1 MLFNTFQY
9 WIFFF
14 IVAALFYSVP
24 FRFGKILLLLA
35 SYVFY
40 MWWDPRFIVLI
51 LTSTVVDYYL
61 GLFLETA
68 TGRRKKLLL
77 VVSLVV
83 NLGILGFFKYYD
95 FFAGSL
101 AALLRVPPSSVVLQI
116 VLPIGVSF
124 YTFAS
129 LSYTFDVYWG
139 KMKAVRNPIDYAL
152 FIAFFPHLIAGPI
165 IRARQFISQIWSWRR
180 PAAIV
185 VQSGI
190 ILVMT
195 GLIKK
200 MVFADRFAVVVR
212 FRTSTIRWRIRVGW
226 LPGRVVSPFFM
237 QVFFDF
243 SGYTDIARGCAKL
256 LGFEFPLNFARP
268 FLARNPPDL
277 WQRWHITLSTWVR
290 DYVFMPFSRGRKG
303 RLMLY
308 RNILVVMVLVG
319 LWHGANWTFVAW
331 GAYHGLLLIGYRLF
345 DRATVGTAIDKV
357 MKKRWFVPFSVGA
370 MFAAFVLSA
379 AFFRPK
385 TLQTSA
391 YVLGALFGSHHVTGE
406 FLLTTGTI
414 VLIFISLFLA
424 VAQERSQFID
434 RLALQPARIQIPAYV
449 CAFLALELFP
459 ATGPVPFVY
468 FQF

>member
-1 MLFNTFQY
+1 MLFNSFQY

-61 GLFLETA
+61 GIFLETA

-101 AALLRVPPSSVVLQI
+101 ASLLRIPQSSVVLQI

-165 IRARQFISQIWSWRR
+165 IRARQFISQISVMADPAGNCGAEWNHPRFFRSDKEDGVCRSLRGSRR
-180 PAAIV
+180 PVLQRSDGA
-185 VQSGI
+185 SG
-190 ILVMT
+190 L
-195 GLIKK
+195 
-200 MVFADRFAVVVR
+200 A
-212 FRTSTIRWRIRVGW
+212 
-226 LPGRVVSPFFM
+226 
-237 QVFFDF
+237 
-243 SGYTDIARGCAKL
+243 GC
-256 LGFEFPLNFARP
+256 
-268 FLARNPPDL
+268 
-277 WQRWHITLSTWVR
+277 
-290 DYVFMPFSRGRKG
+290 M
-303 RLMLY
+303 
-308 RNILVVMVLVG
+308 VG
-319 LWHGANWTFVAW
+319 LS
-331 GAYHGLLLIGYRLF
+331 RLF
-345 DRATVGTAIDKV
+345 HAGVFRFFWLH
-357 MKKRWFVPFSVGA
+357 RHRSWLRQ
-370 MFAAFVLSA
+370 AARV
-379 AFFRPK
+379 
-385 TLQTSA
+385 
-391 YVLGALFGSHHVTGE
+391 
-406 FLLTTGTI
+406 
-414 VLIFISLFLA
+414 
-424 VAQERSQFID
+424 
-434 RLALQPARIQIPAYV
+434 
-449 CAFLALELFP
+449 
-459 ATGPVPFVY
+459 
-468 FQF
+468 

>member
-1 MLFNTFQY
+1 MLFNSFQY

-14 IVAALFYSVP
+14 IVAALFYSMP
-24 FRFGKILLLLA
+24 FRFGKILLVLA

-61 GLFLETA
+61 GIFLETA
-68 TGRRKKLLL
+68 SGRRKKLLL
-77 VVSLVV
+77 VISLVV

-101 AALLRVPPSSVVLQI
+101 AGLLRIPQSSVVLQI
-116 VLPIGVSF
+116 VLPVGISF

-165 IRARQFISQIWSWRR
+165 IRARQFIRQIWSWRT
-180 PAAIV
+180 PTAIV

-190 ILVMT
+190 ILVVS

-200 MVFADRFAVVVR
+200 MVFADRFAVVSDSY
-212 FRTSTIRWRIRVGW
+212 FNNPGAHPGW
-226 LPGRVVSPFFM
+226 LAAWSGCLAFFM

-268 FLARNPPDL
+268 FLARNPPDF

-290 DYVFMPFSRGRKG
+290 DYMFMPLSRGRRG
-303 RLMLY
+303 RLVLY
-308 RNILVVMVLVG
+308 RNMFVVMVLVG
-319 LWHGANWTFVAW
+319 LWHGANWTFVVW
-331 GAYHGLLLIGYRLF
+331 GIYHGLLLIGYRFF
-345 DRATVGTAIDKV
+345 DRAATGRPITAI
-357 MKKRWFVPFSVGA
+357 MKKRYVIPFSVGLT
-370 MFAAFVLSA
+370 FASVTVSMAFFRARTLQASRYVLSA
-379 AFFRPK
+379 
-385 TLQTSA
+385 
-391 YVLGALFGSHHVTGE
+391 LFGFQHVSGE

-449 CAFLALELFP
+449 LAFLALELFP

>member
-1 MLFNTFQY
+1 M
-9 WIFFF
+9 
-14 IVAALFYSVP
+14 VALLFYSVP
-24 FRFGKILLLLA
+24 FRIGKVLLVLA

-51 LTSTVVDYYL
+51 LTSTVVDYFL
-61 GLFLETA
+61 GIWLEVA
-68 TGRRKKLLL
+68 SGRRKKLLL
-77 VVSLVV
+77 AVSLVV
-83 NLGILGFFKYYD
+83 NLGLLGFFKYYD

-101 AALLRVPPSSVVLQI
+101 AGLLRIPQSSVVLQI
-116 VLPIGVSF
+116 VLPVGISF

-129 LSYTFDVYWG
+129 LSYTLDVYWG
-139 KMKAVRNPIDYAL
+139 KMKAERNFINYAL
-152 FIAFFPHLIAGPI
+152 FIACFPHLIAGPI
-165 IRARQFISQIWSWRR
+165 IRARQFISQIPRWRR

-190 ILVMT
+190 ILIVS
-195 GLIKK
+195 GLLKK
-200 MVFADRFAVVVR
+200 MVFADRFAVVSDSY
-212 FRTSTIRWRIRVGW
+212 FNNPMAHPGW
-226 LPGRVVSPFFM
+226 LAAWSGCLAFFM

-290 DYVFMPFSRGRKG
+290 DYVFMPFSRGRQG
-303 RLMLY
+303 RLVLY
-308 RNILVVMVLVG
+308 RNMLVVMVLVG
-319 LWHGANWTFVAW
+319 LWHGANWTFIAW

-357 MKKRWFVPFSVGA
+357 MKKRWFVPFSIGA
-370 MFAAFVLSA
+370 MFAAFVFSA
-379 AFFRPK
+379 AMFRPR
-385 TLQTSA
+385 TLQTSGH
-391 YVLGALFGSHHVTGE
+391 VLGALLGFQHVTGD

-424 VAQERSQFID
+424 AAQERSQFID

-449 CAFLALELFP
+449 LAFLALELFP

>member
-1 MLFNTFQY
+1 MLFNSFQY
-9 WIFFF
+9 WIFFL
-14 IVAALFYSVP
+14 IVAVLFYSIP
-24 FRFGKILLLLA
+24 FRFSKVLLVLA

-51 LTSTVVDYYL
+51 LTSTVVDYFL
-61 GLFLETA
+61 GIWLEVVR
-68 TGRRKKLLL
+68 GRRKKLLL
-77 VVSLVV
+77 AVSLVV

-101 AALLRVPPSSVVLQI
+101 AALFRISPSSVVLQI
-116 VLPIGVSF
+116 VLPVGVSF

-139 KMKAVRNPIDYAL
+139 KMKAVRNLIDYAL

-165 IRARQFISQIWSWRR
+165 IRARQFITQIWSWRT

-190 ILVMT
+190 ILVLS

-200 MVFADRFAVVVR
+200 MVFADRFAVASDSY
-212 FRTSTIRWRIRVGW
+212 FNDPMAHPGW
-226 LPGRVVSPFFM
+226 LAAWSGCVAFFM

-303 RLMLY
+303 RLVLY
-308 RNILVVMVLVG
+308 RNMFVVMVLVG

-345 DRATVGTAIDKV
+345 DRAKVGTAIDRV
-357 MKKRWFVPFSVGA
+357 MKQRWFVPFSIGA
-370 MFAAFVLSA
+370 MFAAFVFSA

-385 TLQTSA
+385 TLQASGHVLSA
-391 YVLGALFGSHHVTGE
+391 LLGFQHVTGE

-434 RLALQPARIQIPAYV
+434 RLAFQPARIQIPAYV
-449 CAFLALELFP
+449 LAFLALELFP

>member
-1 MLFNTFQY
+1 VLFNSFQY
-9 WIFFF
+9 WIFFA
-14 IVAALFYSVP
+14 IMAVLFYSVP
-24 FRFGKILLLLA
+24 FRVGKVLLLLA

-51 LTSTVVDYYL
+51 LTSTVVDYFL
-61 GLFLETA
+61 GIWLEA
-68 TGRRKKLLL
+68 TSGPRKRLLL
-77 VVSLVV
+77 AVSLVV
-83 NLGILGFFKYYD
+83 NLGLLGFFKYYD

-101 AALLRVPPSSVVLQI
+101 AALLHIPKSSVVLQV
-116 VLPIGVSF
+116 VLPVGISF

-165 IRARQFISQIWSWRR
+165 IRARQFISQIWSWRT

-190 ILVMT
+190 ILVLS
-195 GLIKK
+195 GLVKK
-200 MVFADRFAVVVR
+200 MVFADRFAVVSDSY
-212 FRTSTIRWRIRVGW
+212 FNNPMAHPGW
-226 LPGRVVSPFFM
+226 LAAWSGCLAFFM

-256 LGFEFPLNFARP
+256 LGFEFPLNFVRP

-303 RLMLY
+303 RLVLY
-308 RNILVVMVLVG
+308 RNMFVVMVLVG

-331 GAYHGLLLIGYRLF
+331 GTYHGLLLIGYRLF
-345 DRATVGTAIDKV
+345 DRAKVGTPLDRV
-357 MKKRWFVPFSVGA
+357 MKQRWFVPFSVGA

-385 TLQTSA
+385 TLQTSGH
-391 YVLGALFGSHHVTGE
+391 VLSALLGFQHVTGD

-434 RLALQPARIQIPAYV
+434 RLALQPARVQIPAYV
-449 CAFLALELFP
+449 LAFLALELFP

>member
-1 MLFNTFQY
+1 MLFNSFQY

-14 IVAALFYSVP
+14 IIAALFYSVP
-24 FRFGKILLLLA
+24 FRFGKILLILA

-40 MWWDPRFIVLI
+40 MWWDPRFIILI

-61 GLFLETA
+61 GIFLESA
-68 TGRRKKLLL
+68 SGRRKKLLL
-77 VVSLVV
+77 AISLVV

-101 AALLRVPPSSVVLQI
+101 AGLLRIPQSSVVLQI
-116 VLPIGVSF
+116 VLPIGISF

-139 KMKAVRNPIDYAL
+139 KMKAVRNPMDYAL

-165 IRARQFISQIWSWRR
+165 IRARQFISQISSWR
-180 PAAIV
+180 PPSAIV

-190 ILVMT
+190 VLVVA

-200 MVFADRFAVVVR
+200 MVFADRFAVVSDSY
-212 FRTSTIRWRIRVGW
+212 FNNPMAHPGW
-226 LPGRVVSPFFM
+226 LAAWSGCLSITM

-268 FLARNPPDL
+268 FLARNPPDF

-290 DYVFMPFSRGRKG
+290 DYMFMPFSRGRKG
-303 RLMLY
+303 RLVLY
-308 RNILVVMVLVG
+308 RSIFVVMVLLG
-319 LWHGANWTFVAW
+319 LWHGANWTFVMW

-357 MKKRWFVPFSVGA
+357 MKKHWFVPFSVGA
-370 MFAAFVLSA
+370 MFTAFVLSA
-379 AFFRPK
+379 PFFRGK
-385 TLQTSA
+385 TLQNSG
-391 YVLGALFGSHHVTGE
+391 YILGALFGSTHITGD

-414 VLIFISLFLA
+414 VLIFISLFLT

-449 CAFLALELFP
+449 LAFLALELFP

>member
-1 MLFNTFQY
+1 MLFNSFQY

-51 LTSTVVDYYL
+51 MTSTIVDYYL
-61 GLFLETA
+61 GIFLETA
-68 TGRRKKLLL
+68 TGRRRKLLL
-77 VVSLVV
+77 IISLVV

-101 AALLRVPPSSVVLQI
+101 AALLRIPPSSVVLQI
-116 VLPIGVSF
+116 VLPVGVSF

-165 IRARQFISQIWSWRR
+165 IRARQFIRQIWSWRS
-180 PAAIV
+180 PTAIV

-190 ILVMT
+190 ILVVS

-200 MVFADRFAVVVR
+200 MVFADRFAVVSDSY
-212 FRTSTIRWRIRVGW
+212 FNDPTAHPGW
-226 LPGRVVSPFFM
+226 LAAWSGCLSITM

-268 FLARNPPDL
+268 FLARNPPDF

-290 DYVFMPFSRGRKG
+290 DYMFMPFSRGRKG
-303 RLMLY
+303 RLVLY
-308 RNILVVMVLVG
+308 RNILVVMVLIG
-319 LWHGANWTFVAW
+319 LWHGANWTFVMW

-345 DRATVGTAIDKV
+345 DRATVRTAVDKV
-357 MKKRWFVPFSVGA
+357 MKKHWFVPFSVGA
-370 MFAAFVLSA
+370 MFTAFVLSA
-379 AFFRPK
+379 PFFRGK
-385 TLQTSA
+385 TLQSSG
-391 YVLGALFGSHHVTGE
+391 YVLGALFGSTHITGD
-406 FLLTTGTI
+406 FLLTTGAI
-414 VLIFISLFLA
+414 VLIFISLFLT

-449 CAFLALELFP
+449 LAFLALELFP

>member
-1 MLFNTFQY
+1 MLFNSFQY

-61 GLFLETA
+61 GIFLETA
-68 TGRRKKLLL
+68 TGRRKKFLL

-101 AALLRVPPSSVVLQI
+101 ASLLRIPQSSVVLQI

-165 IRARQFISQIWSWRR
+165 IRARQFISQIWSWRP

-190 ILVMT
+190 ILVLS

-200 MVFADRFAVVVR
+200 MVFADRFAAVADPY
-212 FRTSTIRWRIRVGW
+212 FNNPTAQPGW
-226 LPGRVVSPFFM
+226 LAAWSGYLAFFM

-268 FLARNPPDL
+268 FLARNPPDF

-290 DYVFMPFSRGRKG
+290 DYLFMPFSRGRKG
-303 RLMLY
+303 HFVLY
-308 RNILVVMVLVG
+308 RNLMIVMILVG

-331 GAYHGLLLIGYRLF
+331 GAYHGILLVGYRF
-345 DRATVGTAIDKV
+345 FNRAAKGTAIADV
-357 MKKRWFVPFSVGA
+357 MRKRYFVPFSVGL
-370 MFAAFVLSA
+370 MFLSCTVSM
-379 AFFRPK
+379 AFFRPR
-385 TLQTSA
+385 TLQASG
-391 YVLGALFGSHHVTGE
+391 YVLSALFGFQYVPGE

-424 VAQERSQFID
+424 VAQERTQFID
-434 RLALQPARIQIPAYV
+434 RLALQPARIQVPAYV
-449 CAFLALELFP
+449 CAFVALELFP
-459 ATGPVPFVY
+459 ATGQVSFVY

>member
-1 MLFNTFQY
+1 MLFNSFQY

-14 IVAALFYSVP
+14 IVAVLFYSMP

-51 LTSTVVDYYL
+51 LTSTIVDYYL
-61 GLFLETA
+61 GIFLETA
-68 TGRRKKLLL
+68 SGRRKKLLL
-77 VVSLVV
+77 IISLVV

-101 AALLRVPPSSVVLQI
+101 AALLRIPQSSVVLQV
-116 VLPIGVSF
+116 VLPVGVSF

-129 LSYTFDVYWG
+129 LSYTLDVYWG
-139 KMKAVRNPIDYAL
+139 KMKAVRNPMNYAL

-165 IRARQFISQIWSWRR
+165 IRARQFLSQISSWRG
-180 PAAIV
+180 PSAIV

-190 ILVMT
+190 ILILT

-200 MVFADRFAVVVR
+200 MVFADRFAVISDSY
-212 FRTSTIRWRIRVGW
+212 FNNPMAHPGW
-226 LPGRVVSPFFM
+226 LAAWSGCLSITM

-268 FLARNPPDL
+268 FLARNPPDF
-277 WQRWHITLSTWVR
+277 WQRWHITLSMWVR
-290 DYVFMPFSRGRKG
+290 DYLFMPLSRRRKG
-303 RLMLY
+303 RVVLY
-308 RNILVVMVLVG
+308 RNMLVVMTLVG
-319 LWHGANWTFVAW
+319 LWHGANWTFVMW
-331 GAYHGLLLIGYRLF
+331 GVYHGLLLIGYRLF
-345 DRATVGTAIDKV
+345 HRATAGTAIDKV
-357 MKKRWFVPFSVGA
+357 MKQHWFMPFSVGA
-370 MFAAFVLSA
+370 MFIAFVLSA
-379 AFFRPK
+379 PFFRGK
-385 TLQTSA
+385 TLQSSG
-391 YVLGALFGSHHVTGE
+391 YILGALFGSTHITGE
-406 FLLTTGTI
+406 FLLSTGTI
-414 VLIFISLFLA
+414 VLIFISLFLT
-424 VAQERSQFID
+424 VAQERGQFID
-434 RLALQPARIQIPAYV
+434 RLALQPARIQIPAYLL
-449 CAFLALELFP
+449 AFLALELFS

>member
-1 MLFNTFQY
+1 MLFNSFQY
-9 WIFFF
+9 WIFFL
-14 IVAALFYSVP
+14 IVATLFYSVP
-24 FRFGKILLLLA
+24 FRIGKFLLLGA

-51 LTSTVVDYYL
+51 LTSTIVDYYL
-61 GLFLETA
+61 GILLETA
-68 TGRRKKLLL
+68 SGRRKKLLL

-95 FFAGSL
+95 FFASSL
-101 AALLRVPPSSVVLQI
+101 ASLLHVPESSVVLQI
-116 VLPIGVSF
+116 ILPVGVSF

-139 KMKAVRNPIDYAL
+139 KMKAVRTFIDYAL

-165 IRARQFISQIWSWRR
+165 IRARQFIWQIQFWRS
-180 PAAIV
+180 PGAIM

-190 ILVMT
+190 ILVLS

-200 MVFADRFAVVVR
+200 MVFADRFAVVSDSY
-212 FRTSTIRWRIRVGW
+212 FNDPMSHPGW
-226 LPGRVVSPFFM
+226 LAAWSGCFAFIV

-268 FLARNPPDL
+268 FLARNPPDF

-290 DYVFMPFSRGRKG
+290 DYMFMPLSRGRKG
-303 RLMLY
+303 RVVLY
-308 RNILVVMVLVG
+308 RNMFVVMVLVG
-319 LWHGANWTFVAW
+319 LWHGANWTFVMW
-331 GAYHGLLLIGYRLF
+331 GAYHGLLLIGHRLF

-357 MKKRWFVPFSVGA
+357 MKKHWFMPFSVGA
-370 MFAAFVLSA
+370 MFTAFVLSA
-379 AFFRPK
+379 PFFRGK
-385 TLQTSA
+385 TLQSSG
-391 YVLGALFGSHHVTGE
+391 YVLCALFGSTHITGD
-406 FLLTTGTI
+406 FLLTTGAI
-414 VLIFISLFLA
+414 VLIFISLFLT

-449 CAFLALELFP
+449 LAFLALELFP

>member
-1 MLFNTFQY
+1 MLFNSFQY
-9 WIFFF
+9 WMFFF

-51 LTSTVVDYYL
+51 LTSTVVDYCL
-61 GLFLETA
+61 GIFLETA
-68 TGRRKKLLL
+68 TGRRTKLLL

-101 AALLRVPPSSVVLQI
+101 SSLLRISQSSVVLQI

-165 IRARQFISQIWSWRR
+165 IRARQFISQIWSWRP

-190 ILVMT
+190 ILVVA

-200 MVFADRFAVVVR
+200 MVFAA
-212 FRTSTIRWRIRVGW
+212 RVPAAADPDINKPIAPPGW
-226 LPGRVVSPFFM
+226 P
-237 QVFFDF
+237 
-243 SGYTDIARGCAKL
+243 A
-256 LGFEFPLNFARP
+256 
-268 FLARNPPDL
+268 
-277 WQRWHITLSTWVR
+277 
-290 DYVFMPFSRGRKG
+290 
-303 RLMLY
+303 
-308 RNILVVMVLVG
+308 
-319 LWHGANWTFVAW
+319 
-331 GAYHGLLLIGYRLF
+331 
-345 DRATVGTAIDKV
+345 
-357 MKKRWFVPFSVGA
+357 
-370 MFAAFVLSA
+370 
-379 AFFRPK
+379 
-385 TLQTSA
+385 
-391 YVLGALFGSHHVTGE
+391 LGAGS
-406 FLLTTGTI
+406 FA
-414 VLIFISLFLA
+414 FSLAGCF
-424 VAQERSQFID
+424 D
-434 RLALQPARIQIPAYV
+434 
-449 CAFLALELFP
+449 
-459 ATGPVPFVY
+459 
-468 FQF
+468 

>member
-1 MLFNTFQY
+1 MLFNSFQY

-14 IVAALFYSVP
+14 IVAVLFYSIP
-24 FRFGKILLLLA
+24 FRCGKVVLLLA

-51 LTSTVVDYYL
+51 LTSTIVDYYL
-61 GLFLETA
+61 GILLESA
-68 TGRRKKLLL
+68 TGRRKKLLFA
-77 VVSLVV
+77 VSLVV

-101 AALLRVPPSSVVLQI
+101 ADLLHIPRSSVVLQV

-139 KMKAVRNPIDYAL
+139 KMKAVRNFIDYAL

-165 IRARQFISQIWSWRR
+165 IRARRFIPQIWSWRT

-190 ILVMT
+190 ILVLS

-200 MVFADRFAVVVR
+200 MVFADRFAVVSDSY
-212 FRTSTIRWRIRVGW
+212 FNDPMAHPGW
-226 LPGRVVSPFFM
+226 LAAWSGCIAFFM

-268 FLARNPPDL
+268 FLARNPADF

-290 DYVFMPFSRGRKG
+290 DYLFMPFSRGRKG
-303 RLMLY
+303 RFVLY
-308 RNILVVMVLVG
+308 RNLMIVMILVG

-331 GAYHGLLLIGYRLF
+331 GGYHGILLIGYRLF
-345 DRATVGTAIDKV
+345 DRAATRTAIAHV
-357 MKKRWFVPFSVGA
+357 MKKRYFVPFSIGL
-370 MFAAFVLSA
+370 MFLSCTVSM
-379 AFFRPK
+379 AFFRPR
-385 TLQTSA
+385 TLQASG
-391 YVLGALFGSHHVTGE
+391 YVLGALFGFQHVTGE

-414 VLIFISLFLA
+414 ALVFISLFLA
-424 VAQERSQFID
+424 VAQERNQFID

-459 ATGPVPFVY
+459 ATRSVPFVY

>member
-1 MLFNTFQY
+1 MLFNSFQY

-51 LTSTVVDYYL
+51 MTSTIVDYYL
-61 GLFLETA
+61 GIFLETA
-68 TGRRKKLLL
+68 TGRRRKLLL
-77 VVSLVV
+77 IISLVV

-101 AALLRVPPSSVVLQI
+101 AALLRIPPSSVVLQI
-116 VLPIGVSF
+116 VLPVGVSF

-165 IRARQFISQIWSWRR
+165 IRARQFIRQIWSWRT
-180 PAAIV
+180 PTAIV

-190 ILVMT
+190 ILVVS

-200 MVFADRFAVVVR
+200 MVFADRFAVVSDSY
-212 FRTSTIRWRIRVGW
+212 FNDPTAHPGW
-226 LPGRVVSPFFM
+226 LAAWSGCLSITM

-268 FLARNPPDL
+268 FLARNPPDF

-290 DYVFMPFSRGRKG
+290 DYMFMPFSRGRKG
-303 RLMLY
+303 RLVLY
-308 RNILVVMVLVG
+308 RNIFVVMVLIG
-319 LWHGANWTFVAW
+319 LWHGANWTFVMW

-345 DRATVGTAIDKV
+345 DRATVRTAVDKV
-357 MKKRWFVPFSVGA
+357 MKKHWFVPFSVGA
-370 MFAAFVLSA
+370 MFTAFVLSA
-379 AFFRPK
+379 PFFRGK
-385 TLQTSA
+385 TLQSSG
-391 YVLGALFGSHHVTGE
+391 YVLGALFGSTHITGD

-414 VLIFISLFLA
+414 VLIFISLFLT

-449 CAFLALELFP
+449 LAFLALELFP

>member
-1 MLFNTFQY
+1 MLFNSFQY
-9 WIFFF
+9 WVFF
-14 IVAALFYSVP
+14 IILAALFYSVP

-51 LTSTVVDYYL
+51 LTSTIVDYYL
-61 GLFLETA
+61 GIFLETA
-68 TGRRKKLLL
+68 TGRRRKLLL
-77 VVSLVV
+77 VISLVV

-101 AALLRVPPSSVVLQI
+101 ATLLRIPPSSVVLQI
-116 VLPIGVSF
+116 VLPVGVSF

-139 KMKAVRNPIDYAL
+139 KMKAVRNPVDYAL

-165 IRARQFISQIWSWRR
+165 IRARQFLRQIWSWRS
-180 PAAIV
+180 PTAIV

-190 ILVMT
+190 ILVVS

-200 MVFADRFAVVVR
+200 MVFADRFVAVSDSY
-212 FRTSTIRWRIRVGW
+212 FNDPPAH
-226 LPGRVVSPFFM
+226 PGCLAAGSGCLSITM

-268 FLARNPPDL
+268 FLARNPPDF

-290 DYVFMPFSRGRKG
+290 DYMFMPFSRGRKG
-303 RLMLY
+303 RLVLY
-308 RNILVVMVLVG
+308 RNIFVVMVLIG
-319 LWHGANWTFVAW
+319 LWHGANWTFVMW
-331 GAYHGLLLIGYRLF
+331 GAYHGVLLIGYRLF
-345 DRATVGTAIDKV
+345 DRATVGSSIDRL
-357 MKKRWFVPFSVGA
+357 MKKRWFVPFSVGL
-370 MFAAFVLSA
+370 MFAAFILSA

-391 YVLGALFGSHHVTGE
+391 YVLSALFGFQHVPGE
-406 FLLTTGTI
+406 FLLTTGTL
-414 VLIFISLFLA
+414 VLLFISLFLA

-434 RLALQPARIQIPAYV
+434 RLALQPAYVQVPAYV
-449 CAFLALELFP
+449 LAFLALELFP